1 MNKIKILFL
10 ISATRINK
18 KGLVPLICR
27 ITYLGKR
34 KPFSTGLFI
43 NPKNWSSAKQQ
54 ALPLNTENTQIN
66 TQLSLIKQEINQAFL
81 FLQVGE
87 KSFDVEDIF
96 RQYKGELSSKQIG
109 IVEFYSNYME
119 RLKKMIGRD
128 FKQSTWGKF
137 YEILPAVKEYVS
149 FKYKKKDINLID
161 LDFNF
166 IEDFDYFL
174 KTEKNNSQVTINKK
188 IQRLKKVI
196 KIARKQKLIDFNP
209 FDEHK
214 PKQAKTKIVFLTQ
227 DEKIRFKE
235 R

>member
-1 MNKIKILFL
+1 MNKTKINILFL
-10 ISATRINK
+10 IAKNRTNTSGKCAIK
-18 KGLVPLICR
+18 CR
-27 ITYLGKR
+27 ITYNKQR
-34 KPFSTGLFI
+34 HEFSTGLFI

-54 ALPLNTENTQIN
+54 AFPLNIENTQIN

-96 RQYKGELSSKQIG
+96 RQYKGEPSSKQIG

-119 RLKKMIGRD
+119 RLRKMIGRD

-174 KTEKNNSQVTINKK
+174 
-188 IQRLKKVI
+188 
-196 KIARKQKLIDFNP
+196 
-209 FDEHK
+209 
-214 PKQAKTKIVFLTQ
+214 
-227 DEKIRFKE
+227 
-235 R
+235 